1 MDSKLVK
8 AMEAYIE
15 NLNWSASQEKEGYT
29 AMVMGEIVWE
39 IDEIIHNESEQDRLI
54 ESKQS

>member
-1 MDSKLVK
+1 MMDSKLVR

-29 AMVMGEIVWE
+29 AMVMDEIVWE

-54 ESKQS
+54 ESK